1 MKINKLLSAVIVAS
15 VMFSC
20 NKKGASKESLKTEI
34 DSVSYAIGMDV
45 ARNAKTSFSEI
56 NSELFMEGFMSV
68 IDSSEVLIDQDKA
81 QEVISVYFQK
91 KQEAE
96 FKKQQEEALKKVEE
110 TYADNKVAGVKFLEE
125 NKSKEG
131 VKVTSSGLQYIVLK
145 EGSGP
150 KPTTNNKV
158 KVHYHGTLIDGT
170 VFESSVENGTPAEFF
185 VTQVVQGWIEG
196 LQLMPVGSKYKF
208 FVPQELAYGAFP
220 RQGGGIKPFDTLI
233 FEIELLEIIQ

>member
-1 MKINKLLSAVIVAS
+1 
-15 VMFSC
+15 
-20 NKKGASKESLKTEI
+20 
-34 DSVSYAIGMDV
+34 
-45 ARNAKTSFSEI
+45 
-56 NSELFMEGFMSV
+56 MEGFMSV

-91 KQEAE
+91 KQEAD

-110 TYADNKVAGVKFLEE
+110 TYASNKAAGVKFLEE

-145 EGSGP
+145 EGNGP

-158 KVHYHGTLIDGT
+158 KVHYHGTLVDGT
-170 VFESSVENGTPAEFF
+170 VFESSVENGVPAEFF
-185 VTQVVQGWIEG
+185 VTQVIQGWIEG

-233 FEIELLEIIQ
+233 FEIELLDIIQ